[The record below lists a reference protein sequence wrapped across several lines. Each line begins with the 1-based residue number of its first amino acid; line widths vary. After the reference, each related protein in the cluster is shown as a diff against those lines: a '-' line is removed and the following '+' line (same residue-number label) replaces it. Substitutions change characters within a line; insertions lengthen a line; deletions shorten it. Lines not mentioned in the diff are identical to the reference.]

1 MSLTMKIFSSEF
13 HHVALQ
19 LLDLMHTLH
28 TRAAQIHFSW
38 AEEAE
43 QSAGNNGTS
52 WGANPN
58 NNFVNTSRLWSD
70 AWCPLLQGMARLCCD
85 RRSHIRTSAL
95 TSLQRALLFHD
106 LQTLSSSEWEAAFTH
121 VLFPMLD
128 QLLIPSQPG
137 ERTAMEETRTR
148 AATLLGKVYL
158 QHLTPLTTLQTF
170 TSLWLT
176 ILDFMER
183 FIKAASSDLLAD
195 AIPESLK
202 NMLLVMNTV
211 EGLFHEDQRK
221 TKTTQIWELTW
232 EKLATFLPNLMTDL
246 FWEKQTQLSVVEQG
260 KVLQQNGAA
269 ENDLVPTTVLETPIG
284 EKIPVAEKVLV
295 TDEGLVTTE
304 KLSKAEVPVNVEGL
318 NTDKAPMTEEKSAE
332 DKVSNAEIDQV
343 PVIKEA
349 LLEDKPPIASQDSLA
364 GQAPNPE
371 INQDF
376 SVAEVKSEPEIL
388 EVEKPI
394 VQNVEHIE
402 VPEKTVIE

>member
-221 TKTTQIWELTW
+221 TETTPIWELTW
-232 EKLATFLPNLMTDL
+232 EKLATFLPNLMSDL
-246 FWEKQTQLSVVEQG
+246 FGERQPRPQLSVSVPVPVVEQ
-260 KVLQQNGAA
+260 AA
-269 ENDLVPTTVLETPIG
+269 VAEQLPVVEQL
-284 EKIPVAEKVLV
+284 PVAEQAAQTAEQLPVVEQPPVVEQLPV
-295 TDEGLVTTE
+295 AETV
-304 KLSKAEVPVNVEGL
+304 SKAEELP
-318 NTDKAPMTEEKSAE
+318 
-332 DKVSNAEIDQV
+332 
-343 PVIKEA
+343 
-349 LLEDKPPIASQDSLA
+349 
-364 GQAPNPE
+364 
-371 INQDF
+371 
-376 SVAEVKSEPEIL
+376 VAENSS
-388 EVEKPI
+388 
-394 VQNVEHIE
+394 
-402 VPEKTVIE
+402 